1 MTPTPQTYPLLARG
15 KFATILAIVICTIA
29 TQSGCHV
36 LGRFNRQGPPPPVIL
51 NETNNL
57 DQLLHTLNAQSS
69 KVNQIKTDVQ
79 VSMKGAPTMR
89 GTLSVE
95 RPKRM
100 RLKASVAGI
109 SAIDLGSNDDR
120 FWIWTQVALPGQP
133 PTLMYARHIEFETSP
148 IRRQIPIDPA
158 WLIDGLG
165 FAEFRSD
172 ERHEGPFNRPN
183 DTFLEIQTFRQ
194 TATGQN
200 IRVCVIDPR
209 TGLILQQ
216 SFYDQR
222 GNLIAYLNA
231 QKHEFIED
239 KGVSLPKRLD
249 LFMYDPQGQQ
259 TKLTVTAG
267 EYSINSI
274 YGDPERL
281 WSMPNPA
288 GINKI
293 DLSTVQP
300 IDSPQSESAYDEA
313 SLSYQR
319 RQPTSN
325 VRPGMFRR

>member
-1 MTPTPQTYPLLARG
+1 MIPMPFPSTHLANWRVG
-15 KFATILAIVICTIA
+15 TSLAIVVCIIF
-29 TQSGCHV
+29 TQNGCHL
-36 LGRFNRQGPPPPVIL
+36 LGRFNRRGPAPPVIL
-51 NETNNL
+51 NETSNL
-57 DQLLHTLNAQSS
+57 DQLLSTLNAQSA
-69 KVNQIKTDVQ
+69 KINQIKTDVQ
-79 VSMKGAPTMR
+79 VSMKGAPSMR

-109 SAIDLGSNDDR
+109 SALDLGSNDDR

-148 IRRQIPIDPA
+148 IRRQIPLDPA

-165 FAEFRSD
+165 FAEFRSND
-172 ERHEGPFNRPN
+172 NHQGPYPRPN
-183 DTFLEIQTFRQ
+183 DALVEIQTFRK

-209 TGLILQQ
+209 TGLIHQQ
-216 SFYDQR
+216 AFYDQR
-222 GNLIAYLNA
+222 GNIIAHLNA
-231 QKHEFIED
+231 SQHEYIED
-239 KGVSLPKRLD
+239 KQVSLPKRLE
-249 LFMYDPQGQQ
+249 LFVYDDQGQK

-274 YGDPERL
+274 YGDPGRL
-281 WSMPNPA
+281 WSMPNPT
-288 GINKI
+288 GINQI

-300 IDSPQSESAYDEA
+300 IVSPQSESAYDEA

-319 RQPTSN
+319 RQPISN
-325 VRPGMFRR
+325 ARPKLFRR